1 MNKQLPKVIFFILI
15 SFGTS
20 AQSKLIFSYDTSGN
34 QNQRFYCAAEPCNP
48 PSPTTRVTAPSIKT
62 EDAEK
67 YNATENEF
75 IENGS
80 LRIFPNPTTDKV
92 IISFN
97 NSLTDYFNQLKVYNM
112 YSTLIRQIKI
122 EKNSSRIEFDLSDKS
137 AGLYLFVF
145 EKADG
150 STIIEKIIKY

>member
-48 PSPTTRVTAPSIKT
+48 PTPSTRTTDPSLQI
-62 EDAEK
+62 EDTEK
-67 YNATENEF
+67 YNALENQF
-75 IENGS
+75 LENGS
-80 LRIFPNPTTDKV
+80 LKIFPNPTTDKV
-92 IISFN
+92 IISFD
-97 NSLTDYFNQLKVYNM
+97 NSSIDYFNQLKVYNI
-112 YSTLIRQIKI
+112 YSTLVKQVKI
-122 EKNSSRIEFDLSDKS
+122 EKNNSRIEFDLSDKS

-145 EKADG
+145 VKTDG